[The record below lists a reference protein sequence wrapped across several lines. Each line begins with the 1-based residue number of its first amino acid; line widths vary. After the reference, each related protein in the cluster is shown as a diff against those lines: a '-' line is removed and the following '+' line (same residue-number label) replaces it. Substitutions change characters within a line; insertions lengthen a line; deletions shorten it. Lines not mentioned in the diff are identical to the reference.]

1 MYTAWY
7 IDNNLFIENL
17 EAINKTADL
26 LQKNG
31 LVLKVEVDVYDYLS
45 CKIKYYEN
53 KKKAWLGQSYQM
65 ENLQMKFREQDKGR
79 QYYVTPGMPNF
90 LIVRP
95 TNDM

>member
-45 CKIKYYEN
+45 CKIKYSEN

-79 QYYVTPGMPNF
+79 QYYVAPGMPNF